1 MKVLV
6 TGGTGY
12 LGQNICLALSDCG
25 HEAVIIDPS
34 PLSNKL
40 KIPGCYYY
48 KASITDRFAIERI
61 LQEHKD
67 IECVIH
73 CVTMGTVEQSVTDP
87 YVYYNMNVM
96 RSIELFYILKE
107 YNIKKIIFSSS
118 ALVYDT
124 VPGFMVTER
133 SPIKPRNPFGRGK
146 YMTEMILKDFCN
158 AYGIKCIS
166 MRYFNPVGVD
176 PKGRCLLL
184 KRNSTTSNLLA
195 RLLSILYYEEKSFVI
210 SGTDWET
217 RDGTCIRD
225 YVHAWD
231 VAMANVKTVEN
242 FESAFEKAGE
252 EYSNYLSMN
261 IGSGVDVTVREF
273 IMAFENVTGE
283 KIRTIAGQRRQ
294 GDVAG
299 SYANISLA
307 KRAIDWEPKLT
318 IEDAILDMIN
328 YEEKVDLL

>member
-1 MKVLV
+1 
-6 TGGTGY
+6 
-12 LGQNICLALSDCG
+12 
-25 HEAVIIDPS
+25 
-34 PLSNKL
+34 
-40 KIPGCYYY
+40 
-48 KASITDRFAIERI
+48 
-61 LQEHKD
+61 
-67 IECVIH
+67 
-73 CVTMGTVEQSVTDP
+73 
-87 YVYYNMNVM
+87 
-96 RSIELFYILKE
+96 
-107 YNIKKIIFSSS
+107 
-118 ALVYDT
+118 
-124 VPGFMVTER
+124 MVTER

-184 KRNSTTSNLLA
+184 KRNSMTSNLLA

-242 FESAFEKAGE
+242 FDSAFEKAGE